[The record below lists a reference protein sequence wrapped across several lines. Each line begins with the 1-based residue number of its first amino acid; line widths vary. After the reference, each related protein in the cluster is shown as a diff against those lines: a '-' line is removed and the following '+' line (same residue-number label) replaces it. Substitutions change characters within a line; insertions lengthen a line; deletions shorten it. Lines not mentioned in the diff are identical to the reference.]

1 MKTIS
6 MYDCLRGNEYPG
18 RGLAIG
24 QSADGKHAVSAYFI
38 MGRSVN
44 SRNRV
49 FVMEGDDMRTQA
61 FDPAKLSDPS
71 LVIYFPV
78 RMFDG
83 GMIVTNG
90 DQTDTIYEMIEKHP
104 DCAAPGYFV
113 RALLTRTFEPD
124 PPILTPR
131 ISGILDLKNG
141 GNYWLSILKS
151 LGGDEA
157 LAQRQFFSYD
167 AQPGVGHFIH
177 TYAGNGDPVPSFAGE
192 PAAVEIPNDI
202 DSFTQGLWES
212 LNEENKV
219 SLFVR
224 FVDLATGKMETRIVN
239 KNK

>member
-104 DCAAPGYFV
+104 DCVAPGYFV

-124 PPILTPR
+124 PPLYTPR
-131 ISGILDLKNG
+131 ISGIIDLKDG

-151 LGGDEA
+151 TDGDPDH
-157 LAQRQFFSYD
+157 AQRQFFSYE
-167 AQPGVGHFIH
+167 AKPGLGHFLH
-177 TYAGNGDPVPSFAGE
+177 TYKCDGDPVPSFEGE
-192 PAAVEIPNDI
+192 PTPVGIPNDI
-202 DSFTQGLWES
+202 DAFTNGLWES
-212 LNEENKV
+212 LNEDNKV
-219 SLFVR
+219 SLFTR
-224 FVDLATGKMETRIVN
+224 FIDLESGKAETRIVN
-239 KNK
+239 KNQ

>member
-1 MKTIS
+1 MKPASI
-6 MYDCLRGNEYPG
+6 YEKLRGNSYPG
-18 RGLAIG
+18 RGIVIG
-24 QSADGKHAVSAYFI
+24 KSADGKNAVTAYFI

-49 FVMEGDDMRTQA
+49 FVEEGQDMRTQA
-61 FDPAKLSDPS
+61 FDPALLSDPS

-90 DQTDTIYEMIEKHP
+90 DQTDTIHEMIARHP
-104 DCAAPGYFV
+104 GCVAPGYFV

-124 PPILTPR
+124 PPLYTPR
-131 ISGILDLKNG
+131 VSGIIDLKDG

-151 LGGDEA
+151 TDGDPDH
-157 LAQRQFFSYD
+157 AQRQFFAYE
-167 AQPGVGHFIH
+167 AKPGLGHFIH
-177 TYAGNGDPVPSFAGE
+177 TYKCDGDPVPSFEGE

-202 DSFTQGLWES
+202 DGFTQGLWES
-212 LNEENKV
+212 LNQDNKV

-224 FVDLATGKMETRIVN
+224 FIDLESGRAETRIVN
-239 KNK
+239 KNQ